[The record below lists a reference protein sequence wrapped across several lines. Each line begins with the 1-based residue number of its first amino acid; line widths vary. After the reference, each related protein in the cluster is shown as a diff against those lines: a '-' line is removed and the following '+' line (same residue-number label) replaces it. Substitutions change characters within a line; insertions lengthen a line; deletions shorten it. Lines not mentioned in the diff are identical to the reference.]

1 MAKRILIAGC
11 PGSGKSTF
19 AKSLSRRLELP
30 LTHLDQLYWRPGWVH
45 VDRAEFDSLL
55 DSVLQKDAWILDGN
69 YMRTLPRRMAA
80 CDTAVYLDFPRRT
93 CLLGVLRRVL
103 AGYGRCRDDMGE
115 GCPERLDLSFMKWI
129 WDFHRKER
137 PQCMEILESAR
148 PDQQVFILHSRKEL
162 PGLLEKLEQQRRYER
177 DNER

>member
-69 YMRTLPRRMAA
+69 FMRTLPRRMAA

-93 CLLGVLRRVL
+93 CLLGVLRRVWQAMAA
-103 AGYGRCRDDMGE
+103 AGT
-115 GCPERLDLSFMKWI
+115 I
-129 WDFHRKER
+129 W
-137 PQCMEILESAR
+137 
-148 PDQQVFILHSRKEL
+148 
-162 PGLLEKLEQQRRYER
+162 ER
-177 DNER
+177 DVRSGWTYPL